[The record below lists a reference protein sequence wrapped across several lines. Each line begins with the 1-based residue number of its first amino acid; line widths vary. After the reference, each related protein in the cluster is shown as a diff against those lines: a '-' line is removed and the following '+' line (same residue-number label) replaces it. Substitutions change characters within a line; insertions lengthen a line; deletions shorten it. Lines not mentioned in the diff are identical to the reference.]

1 MLGGDG
7 SIHCF
12 RKKTVRGLVPQVSPE
27 VLGLLFQAPQR
38 LPMFGKLLSFSGKS
52 SL

>member
-1 MLGGDG
+1 MFVADAD
-7 SIHCF
+7 
-12 RKKTVRGLVPQVSPE
+12 
-27 VLGLLFQAPQR
+27 VLRLLLMTKHLSEDAHR

>member
-1 MLGGDG
+1 MFVADAD
-7 SIHCF
+7 
-12 RKKTVRGLVPQVSPE
+12 
-27 VLGLLFQAPQR
+27 VLRLLLMMTKHLSEDAHR